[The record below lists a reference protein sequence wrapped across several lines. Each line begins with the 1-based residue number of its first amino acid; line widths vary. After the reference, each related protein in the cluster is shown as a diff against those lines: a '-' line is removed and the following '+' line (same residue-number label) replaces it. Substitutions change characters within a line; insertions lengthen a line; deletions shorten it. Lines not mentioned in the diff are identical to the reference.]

1 MYYNLTK
8 NNIIIYYRPMPNT
21 KRYGEM
27 SYEEQAKFVADY
39 QRQHSVIGQLE
50 KRLAKLETVVKNL
63 EDMVKKY
70 KNLAAG
76 TVDNMRS
83 RFTSFTRKGKQGAGK
98 KRRTS
103 KRKTRR
109 KKHRRK

>member
-1 MYYNLTK
+1 
-8 NNIIIYYRPMPNT
+8 
-21 KRYGEM
+21 M
-27 SYEEQAKFVADY
+27 SFEKQAKFVADY

-76 TVDNMRS
+76 TVYSMRS
-83 RFTSFTRKGKQGAGK
+83 RFTRNGKQGAGK